1 MSNVENNIKCHSII
15 IMTWTYRSTSFLFLE
30 CPTEPIQ
37 LSGNGSFSS
46 LNYPIDNYP
55 SERNCFWIITASVSK
70 RVKVEINDFNMGNCD
85 DCSGAFCSRVEF
97 FDGQTTDSP
106 YLGRFCTGS
115 SLTAVVSNGTYMLV
129 KFYSSNSRDRG
140 FRAEY
145 VESFDES
152 TPTQTPPPTT
162 PTTAKPPTTG
172 MHSPVSLKL

>member
-1 MSNVENNIKCHSII
+1 MSNVEDNIKCHSII
-15 IMTWTYRSTSFLFLE
+15 IITWTYRSTSFLFLE

-37 LSGNGSFSS
+37 LFGNGSFSS
-46 LNYPIDNYP
+46 LNYPMANYP
-55 SERNCFWIITASVSK
+55 SGRNCFWIITASVGK
-70 RVKVEINDFNMGNCD
+70 RVKVEIKDFHMGNCD

-115 SLTAVVSNGTYMLV
+115 NVTAVVSSGRYMRV
-129 KFYSSNSRDRG
+129 KFYSSNSPDRG

-152 TPTQTPPPTT
+152 TPTQTPPPTQT
-162 PTTAKPPTTG
+162 TTAKPPTTG
-172 MHSPVSLKL
+172 MHSPFPLKL

>member
-1 MSNVENNIKCHSII
+1 MA
-15 IMTWTYRSTSFLFLE
+15 
-30 CPTEPIQ
+30 
-37 LSGNGSFSS
+37 
-46 LNYPIDNYP
+46 NYLPGK
-55 SERNCFWIITASVSK
+55 NCFWIITASVGK

-172 MHSPVSLKL
+172 MHSPVPLKL